1 MAALSS
7 RRTCL
12 ASASIRSRSASVKCL
27 RSFSWRWVVDDSDE
41 DRCVR
46 LGGREVERY
55 GWRMERR

>member
-46 LGGREVERY
+46 LGGREVER
-55 GWRMERR
+55 